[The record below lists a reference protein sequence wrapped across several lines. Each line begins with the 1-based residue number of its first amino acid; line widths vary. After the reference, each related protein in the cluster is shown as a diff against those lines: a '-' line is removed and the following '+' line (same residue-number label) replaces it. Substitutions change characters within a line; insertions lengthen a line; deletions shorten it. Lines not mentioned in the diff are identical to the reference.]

1 MKTIEER
8 ALEYAKK
15 SGIDHYTDYFD
26 FCQQDYI
33 AGATEQKAIDDAES
47 PKSSQ
52 GNCGTMLEKLREYLS
67 TSSQEDLNAKYNEL
81 SEFLSTEHV
90 TTAYD
95 EANYQQGYHDAVE
108 KACEYLDIYFM
119 EIGYQDDWFRDSPN
133 IEGGRKRFIKMME
146 E

>member
-33 AGATEQKAIDDAES
+33 AGATEQKAID
-47 PKSSQ
+47 
-52 GNCGTMLEKLREYLS
+52 REA
-67 TSSQEDLNAKYNEL
+67 QINHN
-81 SEFLSTEHV
+81 
-90 TTAYD
+90 D
-95 EANYQQGYHDAVE
+95 EANYKQGYHDAVE
-108 KACEYLDIYFM
+108 KACEYLDTYFM
-119 EIGYQDDWFRDSPN
+119 EIGYPDDWFRDSPN

>member
-33 AGATEQKAIDDAES
+33 AGATEQKVIDEEAQINYNNEAIY
-47 PKSSQ
+47 K
-52 GNCGTMLEKLREYLS
+52 
-67 TSSQEDLNAKYNEL
+67 
-81 SEFLSTEHV
+81 
-90 TTAYD
+90 
-95 EANYQQGYHDAVE
+95 QGYHDAVE

-119 EIGYQDDWFRDSPN
+119 EIGYPDDWFRDSPN
-133 IEGGRKRFIKMME
+133 IEGGRERFIKVME
-146 E
+146 EYMNYA

>member
-8 ALEYAKK
+8 ALEYAEK
-15 SGIDHYTDYFD
+15 SGIDPNKDYFD

-33 AGATEQKAIDDAES
+33 AGATEQKAIDDES
-47 PKSSQ
+47 
-52 GNCGTMLEKLREYLS
+52 
-67 TSSQEDLNAKYNEL
+67 
-81 SEFLSTEHV
+81 
-90 TTAYD
+90 
-95 EANYQQGYHDAVE
+95 NYKQGYHDAVE

-119 EIGYQDDWFRDSPN
+119 EIGYPDDWFRDSPN

>member
-15 SGIDHYTDYFD
+15 SGIDPNKDYFD

-33 AGATEQKAIDDAES
+33 AGATEQKAID
-47 PKSSQ
+47 
-52 GNCGTMLEKLREYLS
+52 
-67 TSSQEDLNAKYNEL
+67 
-81 SEFLSTEHV
+81 
-90 TTAYD
+90 
-95 EANYQQGYHDAVE
+95 EANYKQGYHDAIE

-119 EIGYQDDWFRDSPN
+119 EIGYPDDWFRDSPN
-133 IEGGRKRFIKMME
+133 IEGGRERFRKAME

>member
-26 FCQQDYI
+26 FCQEDYRV
-33 AGATEQKAIDDAES
+33 GAIEQKAIDEEA
-47 PKSSQ
+47 Q
-52 GNCGTMLEKLREYLS
+52 INH
-67 TSSQEDLNAKYNEL
+67 N
-81 SEFLSTEHV
+81 
-90 TTAYD
+90 D
-95 EANYQQGYHDAVE
+95 EANYKQGYHDAVE

-119 EIGYQDDWFRDSPN
+119 EIGYPDDWFRDSPN
-133 IEGGRKRFIKMME
+133 IESGRERFIKAME

>member
-33 AGATEQKAIDDAES
+33 AGAIEQKAIDEEA
-47 PKSSQ
+47 Q
-52 GNCGTMLEKLREYLS
+52 INH
-67 TSSQEDLNAKYNEL
+67 N
-81 SEFLSTEHV
+81 
-90 TTAYD
+90 D
-95 EANYQQGYHDAVE
+95 EANYKQGYHDAIK

-119 EIGYQDDWFRDSPN
+119 EIGYPDDWLRDSPN
-133 IEGGRKRFIKMME
+133 IESGRERFIKAME
-146 E
+146 G